1 MKTLKK
7 LFGAAAAR
15 FSAAAPSGF
24 LMTFVLGILFVI
36 FGLHDDMMDFA
47 VCGAVMLI
55 IGTIML
61 LTAGFR
67 SVRNDSVLSSYDKEL
82 IDGGF
87 HMGIRKNILTDAV
100 RRLREGEFNEALE
113 VFRELKNDGL
123 SDSEQGVLSFYT
135 AICYNH
141 MGYPTNAGHAAAEAA
156 EKDVSLPDS
165 LLMAARSFSMAGSR
179 SMAAEYYERLLPI
192 AEERFIFP
200 FIYNEMGKMYIADS
214 KPEKA
219 RLSFQKAMDN
229 GLDPVT
235 AQGGMALA
243 CLMEKK
249 TDEACEWYRLA
260 LISGMSDT
268 EGFKKY
274 CGQICT
280 AHGYPDNFL
289 ETHLRK
295 KFEAER
301 AEVTAHT

>member
-7 LFGAAAAR
+7 LFGGISAR

-24 LMTFVLGILFVI
+24 LMTFVLGILFVS
-36 FGLHDDMMDFA
+36 FGLQDDMTDFT

-55 IGTIML
+55 IGTIIL
-61 LTAGFR
+61 LTGGFR
-67 SVRNDSVLSSYDKEL
+67 SVRSDAALSSYDKEL
-82 IDGGF
+82 ISGGF
-87 HMGIRKNILTDAV
+87 RAGLKRKVLISAV
-100 RRLREGEFNEALE
+100 EKLREGEFNDALE
-113 VFRELKNDGL
+113 IFRDLKDESL
-123 SDSEQGVLSFYT
+123 TDSEQGVLSFYT

-156 EKDVSLPDS
+156 EKETCLPDS
-165 LLMAARSFSMAGSR
+165 LLMAARNFSLAGSR
-179 SMAAEYYERLLPI
+179 GTAEEYYERLLPI
-192 AEERFIFP
+192 AEEKLIFP
-200 FIYNEMGKMYIADS
+200 FIYNEMGKVYIADS

-219 RLSFQKAMDN
+219 RYSFGKAMEN

-260 LISGMSDT
+260 LISGISDP
-268 EGFKKY
+268 EGFKRY

-280 AHGYPDNFL
+280 AHGYPEDFL
-289 ETHLRK
+289 ETHLREK
-295 KFEAER
+295 YKEKG
-301 AEVTAHT
+301 TAQTV